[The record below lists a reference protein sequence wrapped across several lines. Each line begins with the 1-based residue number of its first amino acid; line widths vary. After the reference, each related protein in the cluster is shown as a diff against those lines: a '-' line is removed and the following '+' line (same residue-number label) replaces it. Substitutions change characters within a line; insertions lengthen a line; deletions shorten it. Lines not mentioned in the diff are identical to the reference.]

1 MIRHTTTDPPSTPS
15 FHCSTPTNHIRQTFE
30 IPTPLPTTSVAFAV
44 TNMKSESSTDNRVK
58 VYHSNTQARQFLL
71 NNYYDLL
78 LAVEEELN
86 MPMEFAM
93 INIVY
98 VPTLPTKTLVKSGLI
113 YVGPEMTPTEN
124 SIVHSAEL
132 RDIQKEVARSVYQ
145 LFFGQVINPDW
156 WSDQW
161 VTLGL
166 ARYFSGVTPHLP
178 FDAEKEFI
186 SDTVQMTIREH
197 NQYTSFA
204 FMAEDYRHRDINS
217 PVLVVVDQRGE

>member
-1 MIRHTTTDPPSTPS
+1 
-15 FHCSTPTNHIRQTFE
+15 
-30 IPTPLPTTSVAFAV
+30 
-44 TNMKSESSTDNRVK
+44 MKSDSSTDNRVR
-58 VYHSNTQARQFLL
+58 VYHSNAQARQFLL

-86 MPMEFAM
+86 MPMEFAT

-113 YVGPEMTPTEN
+113 YVGPGMTPTEN